1 MRFFPYLLAVAGFL
15 GGAWLVGVWL
25 FGVAL
30 MVVSVVAALVYDDGR
45 QVDGPPVRAVRPS
58 RRGRTHQEILEE
70 HRRAA

>member
-30 MVVSVVAALVYDDGR
+30 MVVSVVFALVYDDRPKPKAARVEPGAGRTIR
-45 QVDGPPVRAVRPS
+45 QVLDDY
-58 RRGRTHQEILEE
+58 
-70 HRRAA
+70 RRAA